1 MSKVK
6 HLVLRAG
13 YVESSDNAVLI
24 ISREDLSEFD
34 PEEAGAELFE
44 LIKTS
49 CEYGYH
55 RWLTAD
61 DDEYTAGE
69 LAYEA
74 YWGTADS
81 TGWHWEAMNGS
92 GWTYYKF
99 PDSVSNC
106 HFVEEKAEVWLFD
119 CWEKKNP
126 DWQEQLEAEEKK
138 DLKKSALGKLSR
150 AEKKALGLE

>member
-6 HLVLRAG
+6 HLALRAG

-49 CEYGYH
+49 GD
-55 RWLTAD
+55 WLTSYD
-61 DDEYTAGE
+61 NEGSAGY

-81 TGWHWEAMNGS
+81 TGWHWEAMSNA
-92 GWTYYKF
+92 GWTNRKF
-99 PDSVSNC
+99 PDS
-106 HFVEEKAEVWLFD
+106 ADD
-119 CWEKKNP
+119 C
-126 DWQEQLEAEEKK
+126 L
-138 DLKKSALGKLSR
+138 L
-150 AEKKALGLE
+150 